1 LHPVRTLFTGMTR
14 DGTFLIEHGE
24 LTQPVKS
31 LRFTQSILDALRG
44 VQAVG
49 REARQWREYL
59 PVVAPAV
66 RLERFNF
73 TGVTG

>member
-1 LHPVRTLFTGMTR
+1 MTR

-24 LTQPVKS
+24 LSRPVKNF
-31 LRFTQSILDALRG
+31 RFTQSILDALRG

-49 REARQWREYL
+49 RESRQWREFL
-59 PVVAPAV
+59 SVVAPAL
-66 RLERFNF
+66 RLESFHF